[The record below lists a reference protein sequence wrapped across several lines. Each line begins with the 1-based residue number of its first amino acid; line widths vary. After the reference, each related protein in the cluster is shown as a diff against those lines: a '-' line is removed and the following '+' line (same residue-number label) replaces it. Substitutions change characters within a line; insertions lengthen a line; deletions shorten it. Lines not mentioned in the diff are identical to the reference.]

1 MGGDPAAAEDPEV
14 VSRINQLGGVILGG
28 LSWNALARGAQ
39 TSSSDPDD
47 LTYDPQ
53 GGLGL
58 WPGPIID
65 AHFRE
70 RGRQGRLVQLVRDTR
85 ESEHGSTWGI
95 GLDEDTGMECWP
107 ANSTCQV
114 LGGSGGVWVA
124 ALEDD
129 VTVTTH
135 YLTRV
140 DNQGAAANTSEAI
153 FSALEFTTLA
163 EALVA
168 SGDSSAMGRS
178 ERRNPVYTASLAVT
192 SATRA

>member
-70 RGRQGRLVQLVRDTR
+70 RGRQGRLEQLGHWSGRRYR
-85 ESEHGSTWGI
+85 EGVLASQLHMPSSWGI
-95 GLDEDTGMECWP
+95 RR
-107 ANSTCQV
+107 S
-114 LGGSGGVWVA
+114 LG
-124 ALEDD
+124 
-129 VTVTTH
+129 
-135 YLTRV
+135 
-140 DNQGAAANTSEAI
+140 
-153 FSALEFTTLA
+153 
-163 EALVA
+163 
-168 SGDSSAMGRS
+168 
-178 ERRNPVYTASLAVT
+178 
-192 SATRA
+192 